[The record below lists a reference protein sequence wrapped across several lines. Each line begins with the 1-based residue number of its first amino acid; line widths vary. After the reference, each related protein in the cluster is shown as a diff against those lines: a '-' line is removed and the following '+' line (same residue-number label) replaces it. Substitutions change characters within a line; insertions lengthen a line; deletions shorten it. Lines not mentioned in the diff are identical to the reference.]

1 MMGNSY
7 CGEYV
12 YGRIKMTLVNLRGN
26 LGLSPDTA
34 VA

>member
-1 MMGNSY
+1 MGNSY

-12 YGRIKMTLVNLRGN
+12 YDRTKMTLVNLRAN
-26 LGLSPDTA
+26 LGLSLDTA